1 MAKCVTNLTRVKGV
15 RDMCLVSKASGLFLR
30 SGSPRM
36 WPGRVWSLKQQIC
49 ISKKKSWYTPSAT
62 ALMVENTFTHAH
74 FSFSK
79 SFPSLSPNMCYFSKW
94 KFWHHWINILKI
106 SAVDFFYI
114 NQLKLL
120 YGAIQLYQSLCYHL
134 KTNEQ
139 CLNYLV
145 LPISSSDHFLWGFNE
160 EAQCQS
166 VPKSCEQECS
176 CGWSHVFVY
185 LEFHGV

>member
-79 SFPSLSPNMCYFSKW
+79 SFPSLSPNICYFSKW
-94 KFWHHWINILKI
+94 KVWHHWINILKI
-106 SAVDFFYI
+106 SAVFFFYKSAEATLQSNSI
-114 NQLKLL
+114 ISKSLL
-120 YGAIQLYQSLCYHL
+120 SSKDKWAVPELSCASNFFFWSFSLR
-134 KTNEQ
+134 
-139 CLNYLV
+139 
-145 LPISSSDHFLWGFNE
+145 I
-160 EAQCQS
+160 
-166 VPKSCEQECS
+166 
-176 CGWSHVFVY
+176 
-185 LEFHGV
+185 